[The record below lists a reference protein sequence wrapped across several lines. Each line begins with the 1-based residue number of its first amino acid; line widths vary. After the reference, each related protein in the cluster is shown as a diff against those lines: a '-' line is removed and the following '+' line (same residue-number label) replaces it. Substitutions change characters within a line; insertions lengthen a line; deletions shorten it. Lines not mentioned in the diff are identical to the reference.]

1 MSKETYYGVKR
12 DLEKA
17 QVELCVA
24 KAHVGKLAQR
34 FAVGVILV
42 ASERHLVHDTH
53 VTAILD
59 EAGLLYNTHTHTHT
73 HTHTCVCIHLCMYVF
88 MYVHVCMYVCVCVC
102 ECVCV
107 CNI

>member
-1 MSKETYYGVKR
+1 VSKETYYGVKR

-73 HTHTCVCIHLCMYVF
+73 HTHTCVCIHVCMYVF
-88 MYVHVCMYVCVCVC
+88 MYVHVCMYVYVCVCV
-102 ECVCV
+102 
-107 CNI
+107 

>member
-1 MSKETYYGVKR
+1 VSKETYYGVKR

-73 HTHTCVCIHLCMYVF
+73 HTHMCVCIHLCMYVF

-102 ECVCV
+102 V
-107 CNI
+107 

>member
-73 HTHTCVCIHLCMYVF
+73 HTHTCVCIHVCMYVF
-88 MYVHVCMYVCVCVC
+88 MYVHVCMYVYVCVCV
-102 ECVCV
+102 
-107 CNI
+107 

>member
-1 MSKETYYGVKR
+1 VSKETYYGVKR

-73 HTHTCVCIHLCMYVF
+73 HTHVCVCIHLCMYVF

-102 ECVCV
+102 V
-107 CNI
+107 

>member
-1 MSKETYYGVKR
+1 VSKETYYGVKR

-73 HTHTCVCIHLCMYVF
+73 HTHTCVCIHVCMYVF

-102 ECVCV
+102 V
-107 CNI
+107 